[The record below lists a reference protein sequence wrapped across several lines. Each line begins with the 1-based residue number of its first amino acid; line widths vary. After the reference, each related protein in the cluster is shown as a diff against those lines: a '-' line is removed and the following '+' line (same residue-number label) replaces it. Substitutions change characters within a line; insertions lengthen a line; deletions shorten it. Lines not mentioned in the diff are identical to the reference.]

1 MSTSTIRFNKQGFAI
16 LCVTLAFM
24 YLTYSWHHKMPSAV
38 QAGAAKISLQ
48 QVLCAAIE
56 AAEAGGRQVVMVR
69 QLSDLNE
76 KTKGKTKEGVKD
88 MMTDGDLRSH
98 DVMYGTLTQTFPSIK
113 VVSEEHRTDKHVVD
127 PVVPNLNCPALKF
140 VSRDDWAASSS
151 ITIWIDPLD
160 ATKEYT
166 ENLLQYVTTM
176 VCVAVDGRPMIGVI
190 HKPFEGKTYW
200 GWVRNG
206 ISEELE
212 TINNAPDADKESF
225 VISRS
230 HTGAVEQHIR
240 DVYPHAKVEKAGG
253 AGYKSLRV
261 AGKQVGA
268 YMHSTNIKKWDVCP
282 GHAIIN
288 ALGGQL
294 KTLKDEDITYHGTD
308 PPLIEGGLLASLN
321 TDGFY
326 AKLSQR

>member
-1 MSTSTIRFNKQGFAI
+1 MQ
-16 LCVTLAFM
+16 
-24 YLTYSWHHKMPSAV
+24 
-38 QAGAAKISLQ
+38 
-48 QVLCAAIE
+48 
-56 AAEAGGRQVVMVR
+56 
-69 QLSDLNE
+69 
-76 KTKGKTKEGVKD
+76 
-88 MMTDGDLRSH
+88 
-98 DVMYGTLTQTFPSIK
+98 
-113 VVSEEHRTDKHVVD
+113 
-127 PVVPNLNCPALKF
+127 
-140 VSRDDWAASSS
+140 
-151 ITIWIDPLD
+151 
-160 ATKEYT
+160 
-166 ENLLQYVTTM
+166 
-176 VCVAVDGRPMIGVI
+176 
-190 HKPFEGKTYW
+190 
-200 GWVRNG
+200 
-206 ISEELE
+206 
-212 TINNAPDADKESF
+212 PDADKESF

-253 AGYKSLRV
+253 AGTTTINYVILFFSTFFVKYHNRGTSFDRSTGYKSLRV